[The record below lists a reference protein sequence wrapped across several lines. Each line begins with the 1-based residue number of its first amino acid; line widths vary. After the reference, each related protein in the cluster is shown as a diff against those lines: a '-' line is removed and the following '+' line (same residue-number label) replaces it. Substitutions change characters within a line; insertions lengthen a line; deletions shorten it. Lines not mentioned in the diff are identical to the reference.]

1 MLRSPSRI
9 FWILVGAFILF
20 SRAPVAA
27 HYLSID
33 NVNLAYALDKF
44 DPRIH
49 QPQPPGYPFFV
60 LFAKVINFVVRDP
73 EITFLFISVLVSFL
87 CLPVIYQL
95 GARMFEPWVGEAA
108 VWLLAVN
115 PVFWFSALDG
125 PLRPFLALFSLLSAY
140 CAWRAW
146 HGETQFVYWG
156 AVALGVGSGIRPDL
170 LVYLGPVW
178 LVSTLVGSRSMRT
191 LVLGSAVLALVGLV
205 WVGALVYA
213 VGGPSELYGLMR
225 NYLVEQSQPGSMV
238 LGATT
243 RGWVDQVKRLVVW
256 NSLAVL
262 GWIWAV
268 PLFLASRERIN
279 LISTH
284 TVFLKIWVLP
294 GLIAQALIHVAAPGH
309 TLFSIPVFCLVGA
322 YVLRVGLKRWAV
334 ADAGLIA
341 AVAASLMLFLHFI
354 PLPSADS
361 WGGSWDAFSVMTFDS
376 SLENIR
382 WLDDVH
388 GSTLREIRNLTTPD
402 RKAIIVTQDMAGTV
416 WFLNWRIARYYLPDA
431 DIRILVDHKQ
441 TPETFRVHGS
451 TTGQVM
457 RTTDIPVPVH
467 SRVLWV
473 LDTGGALYGALSKA
487 NLLHGG
493 PRVFY
498 TDIDGT
504 MPFSAGA
511 FRIVPQP

>member
-9 FWILVGAFILF
+9 FWILLGVFILL
-20 SRAPVAA
+20 SRVPVAA
-27 HYLSID
+27 KYLSID
-33 NVNLAYALDKF
+33 NVNLAYSLEKF

-87 CLPVIYQL
+87 SLVVIYEL
-95 GARMFEPWVGEAA
+95 GSRMFEPWVGEAA
-108 VWLLAVN
+108 AWLLAVN

-125 PLRPFLALFSLLSAY
+125 PLRPFLALFSLLSGY

-146 HGETQFVYWG
+146 HRETRFVYWG
-156 AVALGVGSGIRPDL
+156 AAALGVGSGIRPDL

-178 LVSTLVGSRSMRT
+178 LVSTLVGPRSIRK
-191 LVLGSAVLALVGLV
+191 LLIGGVVFAFVCLIWIGG
-205 WVGALVYA
+205 LVYA
-213 VGGPSELYGLMR
+213 VGGPSELYGLLR
-225 NYLVEQSQPGSMV
+225 SYLVEQSQGGSMV
-238 LGATT
+238 LGAATQ
-243 RGWVDQVKRLVVW
+243 GWVDQVKRLITW

-262 GWIWAV
+262 EWIWAV
-268 PLFLASRERIN
+268 PLFLASKERVS

-309 TLFSIPVFCLVGA
+309 TLFSIPVFCLIGA
-322 YVLRVGLKRWAV
+322 YVLRVGLKRWGV
-334 ADAGLIA
+334 ADAGLIG

-361 WGGSWDAFSVMTFDS
+361 WGGPWDGFSVMTFET

-382 WLDDVH
+382 WLDDIH

-402 RKAIIVTQDMAGTV
+402 RKTIIVTLDMARTV

-431 DIRILVDHKQ
+431 EIRILVDHKRP
-441 TPETFRVHGS
+441 PETFQVRGS
-451 TTGQVM
+451 KTGQVM
-457 RTTDIPVPVH
+457 LATDIPVPLH
-467 SRVLWV
+467 SRLLWV
-473 LDTGGALYGALSKA
+473 LDTGGPLHSALSKA

-498 TDIDGT
+498 TDIDDMT
-504 MPFSAGA
+504 PFSAGD